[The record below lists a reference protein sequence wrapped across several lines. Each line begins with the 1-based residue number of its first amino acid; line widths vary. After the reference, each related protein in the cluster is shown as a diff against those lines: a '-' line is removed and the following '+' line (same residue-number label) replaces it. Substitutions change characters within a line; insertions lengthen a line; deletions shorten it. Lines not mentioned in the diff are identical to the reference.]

1 MPYAIL
7 VSALGA
13 IISTSIA
20 LFAMHSLS
28 ATKIAPVV
36 GAILGLIFGI
46 ATLRLRGLPLRATLE
61 EYRISGEGESGS
73 LIISE
78 YLKIALG
85 TALLVSIVEVPVVLI
100 GGFSAPSVFAA
111 GLIAIVGYTFYRA
124 WRSSDRLLNID
135 FDAFNLAGGAA
146 TLILS
151 GFVLYGAFGGWQS
164 LVLNASG
171 PDLIK
176 GVWACNAFGAFAA
189 SMIAF
194 FGLTI
199 SHRVRE
205 MISSQRH

>member
-20 LFAMHSLS
+20 LFVMHSLS

-36 GAILGLIFGI
+36 GAILGLIFGV

-61 EYRISGEGESGS
+61 EYRAAGGGVSGGV
-73 LIISE
+73 IISE
-78 YLKIALG
+78 YLNIALG
-85 TALLVSIVEVPVVLI
+85 AAFLVSIVELPVVLI
-100 GGFSAPSVFAA
+100 GGFSAPDVFAA
-111 GLIAIVGYTFYRA
+111 GLMPIVGYTFYRA
-124 WRSSDRLLNID
+124 WRSSDRLLNIN
-135 FDAFNLAGGAA
+135 FDAFNLAGGAG

-151 GFVLYGAFGGWQS
+151 GFLLYGAFGGWQS

-176 GVWACNAFGAFAA
+176 GIWACNAFGAFAA
-189 SMIAF
+189 SVIAF

-199 SHRVRE
+199 SHRIRE
-205 MISSQRH
+205 LASSQRH